1 VPCNKLAVITAVA
14 NTDLTVLFD
23 GDKSKI
29 EQAVAVVAAKAL
41 GLRIRTGQVST
52 TWYSDRLE
60 VYAGGV
66 TYNVTRTGVRA
77 SGSRNALQSETNK
90 LAAALKA
97 LCGLVTQAKVA
108 AALRARYQV
117 VEERRL
123 PTGQMVMTLEV

>member
-29 EQAVAVVAAKAL
+29 EQAVAVVAAKAR
-41 GLRIRTGQVST
+41 GLRTGQVST